1 MNSVYLEGL
10 PQHYKL
16 NLQVLADELE
26 ANHISVSFHC
36 RSDEARLRGVRLY
49 DPASPLSGE

>member
-26 ANHISVSFHC
+26 AKHISVSFHC
-36 RSDEARLRGVRLY
+36 RSDEARLRGVRPPFLR
-49 DPASPLSGE
+49 SG